1 LAKENDGMK
10 MLVAYIVPL
19 GEGGKAGA
27 AAWIKQRLPDYMIP
41 SMIVVLDSLP
51 LTLSGKIDRKMLPAP
66 EFVEVPEK
74 AYTAPRNELEQQMAA
89 IWQRILGRDGIGIND
104 NFFSMGG
111 HSLNVMR
118 LVQGIEQALGIEVPA
133 ALIFRLPTIRSIVGA
148 IRMTFIA
155 PAGVQEEQD
164 EIRL

>member
-1 LAKENDGMK
+1 
-10 MLVAYIVPL
+10 
-19 GEGGKAGA
+19 
-27 AAWIKQRLPDYMIP
+27 
-41 SMIVVLDSLP
+41 
-51 LTLSGKIDRKMLPAP
+51 
-66 EFVEVPEK
+66 
-74 AYTAPRNELEQQMAA
+74 
-89 IWQRILGRDGIGIND
+89 
-104 NFFSMGG
+104 MGG